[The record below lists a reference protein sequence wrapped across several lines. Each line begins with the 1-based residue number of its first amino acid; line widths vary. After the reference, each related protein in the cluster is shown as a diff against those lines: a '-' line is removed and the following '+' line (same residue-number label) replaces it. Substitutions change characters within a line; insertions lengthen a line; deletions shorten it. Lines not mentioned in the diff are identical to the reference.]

1 MRGKQ
6 IGFYSETDV
15 AVGMVGLGVYFV
27 MKLCNA
33 DGSFNFAHN
42 QRKSILGIDQGKRCH
57 S

>member
-1 MRGKQ
+1 
-6 IGFYSETDV
+6 
-15 AVGMVGLGVYFV
+15 VGLGVYFG

-33 DGSFNFAHN
+33 NGSFYFAQN

>member
-1 MRGKQ
+1 M
-6 IGFYSETDV
+6 

-27 MKLCNA
+27 IKLCNA